1 MKSGKASKRYVLS
14 LFLRYRKRI
23 YSMFYDIAIYEIF
36 AAGT

>member
-1 MKSGKASKRYVLS
+1 MFYR
-14 LFLRYRKRI
+14 FLRYRKRI